1 MGIEDISAIKN
12 GFIVVPFKL
21 PDHKALP
28 KSQEA
33 SLHFMFAKR
42 HQSSNSNESDCLFL
56 VNLPLLSNIE
66 HMKKF
71 VGQLC
76 GKYDTV
82 SHVEELLYNDEFGLH
97 EVDLSALTSDLM
109 SSTDVNEKRYTPRN
123 TALLKFVDAAS
134 INNCWN
140 ALKKYSNLHAKHP
153 NELFEWTYTT
163 PSFTTFVNFYK
174 PLDIDYLKEDIHTH
188 MAIFEQREA
197 QAQED
202 VQSSIVDEDGF
213 TLVVG
218 KNTKSLNSIRKKI
231 LNKNPL
237 SKHENKAKPI
247 SNIDKKAKK
256 DFYRFQVRER
266 KKQEINQLLS
276 KFKEDQERI
285 KVMKAKRKFNPYT

>member
-1 MGIEDISAIKN
+1 MGIEDISAMKN

-140 ALKKYSNLHAKHP
+140 ALKNTRICMPNIQMNYLNGHIRLHH
-153 NELFEWTYTT
+153 
-163 PSFTTFVNFYK
+163 S
-174 PLDIDYLKEDIHTH
+174 
-188 MAIFEQREA
+188 
-197 QAQED
+197 
-202 VQSSIVDEDGF
+202 
-213 TLVVG
+213 
-218 KNTKSLNSIRKKI
+218 
-231 LNKNPL
+231 
-237 SKHENKAKPI
+237 
-247 SNIDKKAKK
+247 
-256 DFYRFQVRER
+256 
-266 KKQEINQLLS
+266 QLLLTS
-276 KFKEDQERI
+276 TNHWI
-285 KVMKAKRKFNPYT
+285 LII

>member
-1 MGIEDISAIKN
+1 MGIEDISAMKN

-140 ALKKYSNLHAKHP
+140 ALK
-153 NELFEWTYTT
+153 
-163 PSFTTFVNFYK
+163 
-174 PLDIDYLKEDIHTH
+174 
-188 MAIFEQREA
+188 
-197 QAQED
+197 
-202 VQSSIVDEDGF
+202 
-213 TLVVG
+213 
-218 KNTKSLNSIRKKI
+218 NTEFACQT
-231 LNKNPL
+231 
-237 SKHENKAKPI
+237 SK
-247 SNIDKKAKK
+247 
-256 DFYRFQVRER
+256 
-266 KKQEINQLLS
+266 
-276 KFKEDQERI
+276 
-285 KVMKAKRKFNPYT
+285 